1 MKTIMLSDDAY
12 KKLASIKGSKSFT
25 NLVLELVDKVKG
37 VKLTDIDRFFGI
49 IGSDEA
55 RSLQMN
61 AAKIRR
67 RFKVRV

>member
-1 MKTIMLSDDAY
+1 MKTIMLSDEAY

-25 NLVLELVDKVKG
+25 KLVLELVDKVKG
-37 VKLTDIDRFFGI
+37 VKLADLDKFFGI
-49 IGSDEA
+49 IRSDEA
-55 RSLQMN
+55 RSLQMH